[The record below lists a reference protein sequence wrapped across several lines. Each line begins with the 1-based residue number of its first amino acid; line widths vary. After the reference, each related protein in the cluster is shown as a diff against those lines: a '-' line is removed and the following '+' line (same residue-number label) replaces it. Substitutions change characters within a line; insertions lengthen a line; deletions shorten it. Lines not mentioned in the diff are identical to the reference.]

1 MHVVGPG
8 FSSFGEGGG
17 VDFCCFQCVPQHV
30 PNSSSLYPM
39 SFALSS
45 RVVTYITSPMEEIAT
60 YLFWGCP
67 KADYFDVPIKG
78 AYCKRQKNW
87 TLGVPAI
94 N

>member
-1 MHVVGPG
+1 
-8 FSSFGEGGG
+8 
-17 VDFCCFQCVPQHV
+17 
-30 PNSSSLYPM
+30 M

-78 AYCKRQKNW
+78 AYYKRQKN
-87 TLGVPAI
+87 
-94 N
+94 